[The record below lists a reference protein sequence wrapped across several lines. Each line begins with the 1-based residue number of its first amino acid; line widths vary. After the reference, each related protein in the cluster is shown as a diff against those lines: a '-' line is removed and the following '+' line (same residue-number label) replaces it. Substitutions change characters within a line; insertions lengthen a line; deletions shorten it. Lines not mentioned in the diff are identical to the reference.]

1 MSKNSGFAVL
11 TLIVSRSTALQA
23 VLLQDRVQ
31 SYFGMRKISLGK
43 VPGESNPRIMLN
55 NMFLFQMG
63 VLDQVSTPAHKLT
76 YDVWH
81 WSGLAFLLCS

>member
-1 MSKNSGFAVL
+1 M
-11 TLIVSRSTALQA
+11 ALQA

-55 NMFLFQMG
+55 NTFLFQMG
-63 VLDQVSTPAHKLT
+63 VLDQVTRPQTDVQCVAFGLT
-76 YDVWH
+76 W
-81 WSGLAFLLCS
+81 LLCL